1 MEGEKARKA
10 EGRKDD
16 TYELYRED
24 QHTEKNWVNT
34 VSIFTPT
41 DIYKYTT
48 VLHFIFFS
56 ILTTPRDIYILGSQ
70 DCNAELSDCFYDNM
84 GDKL

>member
-41 DIYKYTT
+41 DIYKNTFTLPY
-48 VLHFIFFS
+48 
-56 ILTTPRDIYILGSQ
+56 YILYFFLY
-70 DCNAELSDCFYDNM
+70 LSLHETFIYQEVRIVMVN
-84 GDKL
+84 